1 MTLVWD
7 NRNNLDLYV
16 ECPCGT
22 QINFGNRTCPT
33 CKGFL
38 EKDMNICSCDP
49 PCDSD
54 NKSKRT
60 SGCSLKPIEHI
71 LFKETPTQGR
81 YKIQVKNF
89 KNRDTLN
96 LETSFQFQITTQ
108 TAGFYVPLPIFEAK
122 RVIRN
127 IDHSIVK
134 LDDYI
139 VSASPKISFLE
150 HVQRYFKDWK
160 NIREDQDAGKR
171 ITYENNLKRSW
182 NLIRKKMAYKY
193 NFIDNTPENF
203 DTL

>member
-1 MTLVWD
+1 
-7 NRNNLDLYV
+7 
-16 ECPCGT
+16 
-22 QINFGNRTCPT
+22 
-33 CKGFL
+33 
-38 EKDMNICSCDP
+38 MNICSCDP

-71 LFKETPTQGR
+71 LFKETAPQGR